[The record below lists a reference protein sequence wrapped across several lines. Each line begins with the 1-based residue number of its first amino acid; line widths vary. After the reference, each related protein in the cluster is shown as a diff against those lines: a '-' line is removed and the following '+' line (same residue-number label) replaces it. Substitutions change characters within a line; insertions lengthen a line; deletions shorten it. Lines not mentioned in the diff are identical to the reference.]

1 MIDPWL
7 KEQIQT
13 SRNLCEIALILIE
26 IKRGELLPTVLEL
39 LHYYTQTIIDKH
51 CIKELNETT

>member
-1 MIDPWL
+1 MTAPWL

-13 SRNLCEIALILIE
+13 SKNLCEIALILIE
-26 IKRGELLPTVLEL
+26 VKREDLLPTVLEL
-39 LHYYTQTIIDKH
+39 LFYYTQTIIDKH